1 MLSRVADG
9 LYWMG
14 RYVER
19 AENVAR
25 MVDINLQLMLDVP
38 AQQATLMA
46 KNWLPI
52 VACFNDEEE
61 YRRRFGNKTEVQDV
75 SDFLV
80 FDREHLNSIVGSL
93 CAARENART
102 IREQITSE
110 MWEEL
115 NRSYLWITSKSARQA
130 FERNQY
136 EFFQRVI
143 QTLQLFDGITNS
155 TMVHGEAWDFI
166 QMGKHLERAD
176 KTTRVLDEEFHLM
189 RQGGKGAGDNLLQWL
204 AVLRMCSAR
213 QTYQRIYGSGVK
225 PKKVAELLLLNPEL
239 PRSVLFCII
248 HVDEAL
254 RRISGV
260 APGRFTNRA
269 EQLSGRFLAELTFS
283 SVDEFYTRGLHKAMD
298 DLQGRFNQIGAEFYS
313 TYIHHVKPEFIPPP
327 EPVQQQQQ

>member
-25 MVDINLQLMLDVP
+25 LVDINLQLMLDVP
-38 AQQATLMA
+38 AQQAALMA

-52 VACFNDEEE
+52 VACFGDEDEF
-61 YRRRFGNKTEVQDV
+61 RKKHTKAEVQDV
-75 SDFLV
+75 IEFIV
-80 FDREHLNSIVGSL
+80 FDRDHTNSVVGSL

-115 NRSYLWITSKSARQA
+115 NRTYLWLTSKGARQA

-136 EFFQRVI
+136 DFFQRVI
-143 QTLQLFDGITNS
+143 QSLQLFGGITNT
-155 TMVHGEAWDFI
+155 TMLHGEAWDFI

-176 KTTRVLDEEFHLM
+176 KTTRILDSEFHLM
-189 RQGGKGAGDNLLQWL
+189 KQFSKTSGDSLLQWF

-213 QTYQRIYGSGVK
+213 QTYQRIYGAGVQ
-225 PKKVAELLLLNPEL
+225 PVKVAELLLLNADV
-239 PRSVLFCII
+239 PRSVLFCLR
-248 HVDEAL
+248 HADESL

-260 APGRFTNRA
+260 APGRFSNRA

-283 SVDEFYTRGLHKAMD
+283 SIGEIYSKGLHKAMD
-298 DLQGRFNQIGAEFYS
+298 DLQIRFNQISAEFYS
-313 TYIHHVKPEFIPPP
+313 TYINHAEPEIAIQP

>member
-25 MVDINLQLMLDVP
+25 LVDINLQLMLDVP
-38 AQQATLMA
+38 AQQAAQMA

-52 VACFNDEEE
+52 VACFGDEEE
-61 YRRRFGNKTEVQDV
+61 FRKRHSKAEVQDV
-75 SDFLV
+75 IEFIV
-80 FDREHLNSIVGSL
+80 FDRDHTNSVVGSL

-115 NRSYLWITSKSARQA
+115 NRTYLWLTSKGARQA

-136 EFFQRVI
+136 DFFQRVI
-143 QTLQLFDGITNS
+143 QSLQLFGGITNT
-155 TMVHGEAWDFI
+155 TMLHGEAWDFI

-176 KTTRVLDEEFHLM
+176 KTTRILDSEFHLM
-189 RQGGKGAGDNLLQWL
+189 KQFSKTSDDSLLQWF

-213 QTYQRIYGSGVK
+213 QTYQRIYGAGVQ
-225 PKKVAELLLLNPEL
+225 PAKVAELLLLNADV
-239 PRSVLFCII
+239 PRSVLFCL
-248 HVDEAL
+248 HHSDESL

-260 APGRFTNRA
+260 APGRFSNRA

-283 SVDEFYTRGLHKAMD
+283 SIGEIYSKGLHKAMD
-298 DLQGRFNQIGAEFYS
+298 DLQIRFNQISAEFYS
-313 TYIHHVKPEFIPPP
+313 TYINHAEPEIIILP
-327 EPVQQQQQ
+327 EPVQQQQ